1 MRWGQEYHVAVNDKE
16 MKLVFIKLTVQG
28 GQKRDNDYTS
38 QYCIISLKLDDKKL
52 WLRLPQLL
60 LSLLPDYPTTD

>member
-38 QYCIISLKLDDKKL
+38 QYCIISLKLDDNKL

>member
-28 GQKRDNDYTS
+28 GQKRDSDYTS
-38 QYCIISLKLDDKKL
+38 QYCIISLKLDDNKL
-52 WLRLPQLL
+52 CLRLPQLL